1 MNQFAFVGLA
11 LLLGG
16 CAGPAPDSTTA
27 ATAITCTRETPTGSN
42 LSVTRCRSKE
52 EVERDAEAARE
63 TRDAIDRARSGLRG
77 PGG

>member
-1 MNQFAFVGLA
+1 MNRFTFVGLA

-16 CAGPAPDSTTA
+16 CAGPAQESSNTASTT
-27 ATAITCTRETPTGSN
+27 TCTRETPTGSN
-42 LSVTRCRSKE
+42 LAVTRCRSRE
-52 EVERDAEAARE
+52 EAERDAQAARE